1 MQVNL
6 DKWHHCTVDKQEF
19 VKLLQKSDYQG
30 FKHIL
35 IFFENDIGDKIKG
48 ICFNSN
54 KTILGDYLEKHNQYK
69 FYFSCTVTIDKF
81 ASEPLPQI
89 IIRDIMKID

>member
-1 MQVNL
+1 MQPFGKGNPEPVFILKDVNIDSIKIL
-6 DKWHHCTVDKQEF
+6 KN
-19 VKLLQKSDYQG
+19 
-30 FKHIL
+30 KHIL

-54 KTILGDYLEKHNQYK
+54 KTILGDYLEKYNQYK

-81 ASEPLPQI
+81 TSEPLPQI

>member
-1 MQVNL
+1 MII
-6 DKWHHCTVDKQEF
+6 KE
-19 VKLLQKSDYQG
+19 YQLNEVIKKG
-30 FKHIL
+30 SYPPFL
-35 IFFENDIGDKIKG
+35 IFFENDIGNKIKG

-54 KTILGDYLEKHNQYK
+54 KTILGDYLEKYKLYK

-81 ASEPLPQI
+81 TSEPLPQI